1 MIQILILNE
10 EEIEMVKLKLIRNN
24 QIIVVNMKK
33 SKEIMKELNL
43 KYSFINQF
51 IHFIYIT
58 SFYKNIKLILIIYIY
73 IYII

>member
-43 KYSFINQF
+43 KYSFINM
-51 IHFIYIT
+51 FIYFIYNI
-58 SFYKNIKLILIIYIY
+58 SFYINIKLILIIYIY
-73 IYII
+73 NLI